1 MKTWKI
7 FFGVGLILI
16 AVVLVLDALGI
27 LAPISS
33 AVGPVSI
40 LACVAGLLLLSYTV
54 AKLIKGKISEI
65 FIPLALVFM
74 LFEKNIAFMLGREDE
89 NIINNWLILG
99 CAALVSVGFSILFSG
114 LKRKNRRREHI
125 CGECGHRFST
135 GNLGTSVKYIDC
147 DGFKFESIEN
157 NIGSYTVFFENV
169 DKYEGG
175 GVLEIENNLG
185 SMDIHVPTDWHIIM
199 QVDNSLGATSEPDD
213 IGNGPTL
220 TIRGDNNL
228 GSVSV
233 DRV

>member
-125 CGECGHRFST
+125 CGECCG
-135 GNLGTSVKYIDC
+135 
-147 DGFKFESIEN
+147 
-157 NIGSYTVFFENV
+157 
-169 DKYEGG
+169 
-175 GVLEIENNLG
+175 
-185 SMDIHVPTDWHIIM
+185 
-199 QVDNSLGATSEPDD
+199 
-213 IGNGPTL
+213 
-220 TIRGDNNL
+220 
-228 GSVSV
+228 
-233 DRV
+233 